1 MYKYFKKVLKVLTPR
16 QRFLFYSINVF
27 LLFAAFL
34 ETISII
40 VILPA
45 AQIITDGEKIFEQYP
60 QLLFLENYL
69 SIDNMSVENLLV
81 FFMLIIAIIFIIKNI
96 ILMIIYFFKEKFFF
110 NVRKHLME
118 KIYTNYLNQSYEQR
132 AKKNASLFINNIIN
146 EAALVVDC
154 AVKNYVN
161 FFQEISVIVA
171 LTCFLIYF
179 NPLVTL
185 ASFIFLLILFLLVFL
200 PSKVVI
206 KKYSF
211 LRQSNEEKR
220 IQDLNETFENFK
232 YLKILSLEKFYLNF
246 FSKQNYIINYSQYIV
261 SFISL
266 IPIKFFETFLII
278 GLFIVCYSLT
288 ANDYVIGE
296 ITTILFAYSL
306 CGIRMLPSLTRLFI
320 YLQSVKFSYPAI
332 DKVYDDLMA
341 ETVEEKNLTE
351 KILNIESLKLKIKR
365 FGYIDNQHLF
375 EDVELEIKK
384 GDKIFLKG
392 STGSG
397 KTTLINLITGLIV
410 GQNTSKFLNDKLIGD
425 QEKMYK
431 KINFGYVPQDIFL
444 SNTTLLNNIILNN
457 NYEKNKFDKIIS
469 ICDLEEFINNLP
481 DNINSIIGEKS
492 ANISGGQKQRIA
504 IARALMNGSEFLI
517 LDEATNALDS
527 ETEQKVIQNI
537 INNYPRMIIIIISH
551 KNILEKYCNKI
562 YEISNKKVLYS
573 NN

>member
-16 QRFLFYSINVF
+16 QRFLFYSINAF

-45 AQIITDGEKIFEQYP
+45 AQIITDGERIFEQYP

-69 SIDNMSVENLLV
+69 PIKNMSVENLLV
-81 FFMLIIAIIFIIKNI
+81 FFMLIIAIIFILKNI

-110 NVRKHLME
+110 NVRKNLME
-118 KIYTNYLNQSYEQR
+118 KIYTKYLNQSYEQR

-146 EAALVVDC
+146 EAPLVVDC

-161 FFQEISVIVA
+161 FFQEISVIVV

-179 NPLVTL
+179 NPIVTL
-185 ASFIFLLILFLLVFL
+185 ASFIFLLILFLFVYL

-306 CGIRMLPSLTRLFI
+306 CGIRMLPSLNRLFI

-332 DKVYDDLMA
+332 DKVYDDLIA

-351 KILNIESLKLKIKR
+351 KISNIESLRLKIKK

-375 EDVELEIKK
+375 VFVYLEIKK

-397 KTTLINLITGLIV
+397 TTTLINLITGLIV

-469 ICDLEEFINNLP
+469 ICDLEEFTNNLP
-481 DNINSIIGEKS
+481 DNINSMISEKS

-504 IARALMNGSEFLI
+504 IARALMNSSEFLI

-562 YEISNKKVLYS
+562 YQISNKKVLYS

>member
-16 QRFLFYSINVF
+16 QRFLFYSINAF

-45 AQIITDGEKIFEQYP
+45 VQIITDGERIFEQYP

-69 SIDNMSVENLLV
+69 PIKNMSVENLLV
-81 FFMLIIAIIFIIKNI
+81 FFMLIIALIFILKNI

-110 NVRKHLME
+110 NVRKDLME
-118 KIYTNYLNQSYEQR
+118 KIYTKYLNQSYEQR

-146 EAALVVDC
+146 EAPLVVDC

-161 FFQEISVIVA
+161 FFQEISVIVV
-171 LTCFLIYF
+171 LICFLIYF
-179 NPLVTL
+179 NPIVTL
-185 ASFIFLLILFLLVFL
+185 ASFIFLLILFLFVYL

-220 IQDLNETFENFK
+220 IQDLNENFENFK

-296 ITTILFAYSL
+296 IITILFAYSL
-306 CGIRMLPSLTRLFI
+306 CGIRMLPSLNRLFV

-332 DKVYDDLMA
+332 DKVYDDLIA

-351 KILNIESLKLKIKR
+351 KILNIESLRLKIKK

-384 GDKIFLKG
+384 GDRIFLKG

-457 NYEKNKFDKIIS
+457 NYEKNKFDKVIS
-469 ICDLEEFINNLP
+469 ICDLEEFTNNLP
-481 DNINSIIGEKS
+481 DNINSMISEKS
-492 ANISGGQKQRIA
+492 ANISGGQRQRIA
-504 IARALMNGSEFLI
+504 IARALMNSSEFLI

-562 YEISNKKVLYS
+562 YKISNKKVLYS

>member
-16 QRFLFYSINVF
+16 QRFLFYSINAF

-45 AQIITDGEKIFEQYP
+45 AQIITDGERIFEQYP

-69 SIDNMSVENLLV
+69 PIKNMSVENLLV
-81 FFMLIIAIIFIIKNI
+81 FFMLIIAIIFILKNI

-110 NVRKHLME
+110 NVRKNLME
-118 KIYTNYLNQSYEQR
+118 KIYTKYLNQSYEQR

-146 EAALVVDC
+146 EAPLVVDC

-161 FFQEISVIVA
+161 FFQEISVIVV

-179 NPLVTL
+179 NPIVTL
-185 ASFIFLLILFLLVFL
+185 ASFIFLLILFLFVYL

-306 CGIRMLPSLTRLFI
+306 CGIRMLPSLNRLFI

-332 DKVYDDLMA
+332 DKVYDDLIA

-351 KILNIESLKLKIKR
+351 KISNIESLRLKIKK

-469 ICDLEEFINNLP
+469 ICDLEEFTNNLP
-481 DNINSIIGEKS
+481 DNINSMISEKS

-504 IARALMNGSEFLI
+504 IARALMNSSEFLI

-562 YEISNKKVLYS
+562 YQISNKKVLYS

>member
-1 MYKYFKKVLKVLTPR
+1 MYKYFKKVLKVLSPR
-16 QRFLFYSINVF
+16 QRFLFYSINAF

-45 AQIITDGEKIFEQYP
+45 AQIITDGERIFEQYP

-69 SIDNMSVENLLV
+69 PIKNMSVENLLV
-81 FFMLIIAIIFIIKNI
+81 FFMLIIAIIFILKNI

-110 NVRKHLME
+110 NVRKNLME
-118 KIYTNYLNQSYEQR
+118 KIYTKYLNQSYEQR

-146 EAALVVDC
+146 EAPLVVDC

-161 FFQEISVIVA
+161 FFQEISVIVV

-179 NPLVTL
+179 NPIVTL
-185 ASFIFLLILFLLVFL
+185 ASFIFLLILFLFVYL

-306 CGIRMLPSLTRLFI
+306 CGIRMLPSLNRLFI

-332 DKVYDDLMA
+332 DKVYDDLIA

-351 KILNIESLKLKIKR
+351 KISNIESLRLKIKK

-469 ICDLEEFINNLP
+469 ICDLEEFTNNLP
-481 DNINSIIGEKS
+481 DNINSMISEKS

-504 IARALMNGSEFLI
+504 IARALMNSSEFLI

-562 YEISNKKVLYS
+562 YQISNKKVLYS